1 MRRGI
6 NQLEMVLAFLI
17 FIGAIAGSVFFLQ
30 TFRAQTEQF
39 SQAEVWVDSL
49 QKAMEDEV
57 IVTSFLLNRTSIGTL
72 TTLTFNIS
80 NPSLPTVLVNAS
92 NALIPSGHAKTHLSF
107 NLNKT
112 STNKGFIIQ
121 SRSLIEQEGSSSNS
135 PIPGTY
141 LLSAPTTRQ
150 IVTETRIRTLQ
161 EQLTTSQAATLTSLG
176 LPPSLTI
183 RLAFSAPG
191 VSIASTL
198 APPQDREVRT
208 ITRRVELMTKEGTF
222 IFGTLQIALW

>member
-57 IVTSFLLNRTSIGTL
+57 LVTSFLLNRTSIGAL

-92 NALIPSGHAKTHLSF
+92 NALIPSGHAETHLSF
-107 NLNKT
+107 NPQT

-198 APPQDREVRT
+198 APLKTEKCARLLD
-208 ITRRVELMTKEGTF
+208 ELN
-222 IFGTLQIALW
+222 L